1 MTQIKKNNITFNI
14 DEPISSGFWSSME
27 IGDWEPYTFKIIDKY
42 VNKNSIC
49 IDLGAWIGPITLYTS
64 KLCETIHSIEPD
76 KIAFEQLVRH
86 SKLNI
91 NNIHLYNH
99 AIADYDGKLTL
110 GCDVN
115 LGSSTTRINQ
125 NNNLFEINCCT
136 LSTFCINNNI
146 DRVDFLKID
155 VEGCEEFILN
165 DIYFFK
171 KYKPIVYIQLHN
183 FWFSDKSKAEKTIQ
197 SVAKL
202 YKHIYTEDF
211 IEVSYDNITGGS
223 FIFTDV

>member
-1 MTQIKKNNITFNI
+1 
-14 DEPISSGFWSSME
+14 
-27 IGDWEPYTFKIIDKY
+27 
-42 VNKNSIC
+42 
-49 IDLGAWIGPITLYTS
+49 
-64 KLCETIHSIEPD
+64 
-76 KIAFEQLVRH
+76 
-86 SKLNI
+86 
-91 NNIHLYNH
+91 
-99 AIADYDGKLTL
+99 
-110 GCDVN
+110 
-115 LGSSTTRINQ
+115 
-125 NNNLFEINCCT
+125 
-136 LSTFCINNNI
+136 
-146 DRVDFLKID
+146 